1 MWIRRAF
8 YWVQLAA
15 IVVLPSWIMIAR
27 SISPSGLG
35 TQDLLVFLAWPAL
48 TVSMIVVLGV
58 TWARKSV
65 RSTKT
70 LSWTDVV
77 SLGIW
82 YLIAIAYGVFVSQ
95 SAELAAGLTGGML
108 ALASLAV
115 FAIAV
120 WQLMVAARRRV
131 ETVFASLDYT
141 ALPQGEYR
149 ATRLTPAEGDV
160 IRIDPADR

>member
-1 MWIRRAF
+1 MWLRRAF

-15 IVVLPSWIMIAR
+15 IIVLPSWIMIAR
-27 SISPSGLG
+27 GISPSGLG

-65 RSTKT
+65 RTTKT
-70 LSWTDVV
+70 LSWTDVIA
-77 SLGIW
+77 LGSW
-82 YLIAIAYGVFVSQ
+82 YLIAIVYGVFVAR
-95 SAELAAGLTGGML
+95 SAELAAGLTGGLL

-115 FAIAV
+115 FAVAV

-131 ETVFASLDYT
+131 ETVFASLDHV

-149 ATRLTPAEGDV
+149 ATRVAPTDGDV
-160 IRIDPADR
+160 IRIDPSDR

>member
-1 MWIRRAF
+1 MWLRRAF

-15 IVVLPSWIMIAR
+15 ILVLPSWIMVAR
-27 SISPSGLG
+27 SISPYGLG

-65 RSTKT
+65 RTTKT

-77 SLGIW
+77 SLGAW
-82 YLIAIAYGVFVSQ
+82 YLIAIVYGIFVAQ
-95 SAELAAGLTGGML
+95 SAELAAGLTGGLL

-131 ETVFASLDYT
+131 ETVFASLDYV

-149 ATRLTPAEGDV
+149 ATTFTPADGDV
-160 IRIDPADR
+160 IRIDPSDR